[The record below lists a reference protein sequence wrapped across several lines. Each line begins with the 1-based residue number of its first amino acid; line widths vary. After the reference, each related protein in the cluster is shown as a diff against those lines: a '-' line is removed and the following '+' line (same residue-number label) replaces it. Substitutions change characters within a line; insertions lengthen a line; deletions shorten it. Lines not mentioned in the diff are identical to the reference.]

1 MALLVRASRVKGF
14 SIVIRVTS
22 DVKQAAWEAG
32 ASDEVFVGIEVGA
45 DVARE
50 RMARRNAKKL
60 VLEKGM
66 FCGLVGRM
74 KGICDVIRM

>member
-1 MALLVRASRVKGF
+1 MALSVRAWRVKEF
-14 SIVIRVTS
+14 AIVIRVTS
-22 DVKQAAWEAG
+22 DVKQAAWEAR
-32 ASDEVFVGIEVGA
+32 ASDEVFVGMEVGA

-50 RMARRNAKKL
+50 RMPRRNVKKL

-74 KGICDVIRM
+74 NGICGVRM